1 MQAGP
6 VHGQNEFEGQLG
18 VWLRY
23 MQKCDAHPSE
33 SPKACVHKTINIL
46 QNSSKAMCQVT
57 VFVMFNYKPRL
68 FETIEDSDATMN
80 FLSLAQTSFYSEIT

>member
-46 QNSSKAMCQVT
+46 
-57 VFVMFNYKPRL
+57 
-68 FETIEDSDATMN
+68 
-80 FLSLAQTSFYSEIT
+80 